1 MENRSGLG
9 QAQDQAKVGAERI
22 KSDLPDRVGGW
33 VAKLFTFAASGDT
46 CAKRLRM
53 RKVSIFKKKSVAN
66 ANFTTRTFFFL
77 AKIELY

>member
-33 VAKLFTFAASGDT
+33 VAKLFTFAASGRVMGWST
-46 CAKRLRM
+46 C
-53 RKVSIFKKKSVAN
+53 
-66 ANFTTRTFFFL
+66 NFFYSSF
-77 AKIELY
+77 A